1 MAQQQGNPAAQ
12 AVANIYRT
20 PELWAK
26 ITFTF
31 VCLIIYRT
39 GAHITAP
46 GIDVQTLQDYFSR
59 QNGGV
64 VFQSPI

>member
-1 MAQQQGNPAAQ
+1 MAEQNNAAAQ

-31 VCLIIYRT
+31 LCMVIYRL
-39 GAHITAP
+39 GSHITAP
-46 GIDVQTLQDYFSR
+46 GSMSR
-59 QNGGV
+59 R
-64 VFQSPI
+64 

>member
-1 MAQQQGNPAAQ
+1 MAEQNNKAAQ
-12 AVANIYRT
+12 AVANIYQT

-31 VCLIIYRT
+31 VCLLIYRA

-46 GIDVQTLQDYFSR
+46 GIDVQALTDYFEIGR
-59 QNGGV
+59 AHV
-64 VFQSPI
+64 

>member
-1 MAQQQGNPAAQ
+1 MAEQNNAAAN

-31 VCLIIYRT
+31 LCMVIYRV
-39 GAHITAP
+39 GSHITAP
-46 GIDVQTLQDYFSR
+46 GIDVQALTEYFTR
-59 QNGGV
+59 PAGG
-64 VFQSPI
+64 